1 MWGWRKSKTQ
11 ISEPDRLE
19 SEQDVQ
25 QNLEALDDL
34 DDSLLDALPEKLSP
48 KAEALFVERM
58 AQTFREELFDAY
70 VGPMME
76 RHPELDVPTA
86 LYAIRNTGRWELIA
100 EDAWKRATAEFDK
113 RLARIG
119 DLPLSPE
126 AQQELDRCIQESRSL
141 LVSSHLTS
149 TTLQ

>member
-1 MWGWRKSKTQ
+1 MWGWRKSKAQDTEQ
-11 ISEPDRLE
+11 DQLE
-19 SEQDVQ
+19 SEREAPKD
-25 QNLEALDDL
+25 LEAQDDL
-34 DDSLLDALPEKLSP
+34 DDSVLDALPKQLSP

-76 RHPELDVPTA
+76 RHPEIDVPAA

-113 RLARIG
+113 RLERIG
-119 DLPLSPE
+119 DLPLSLE
-126 AQQELDRCIQESRSL
+126 AQQELDRRIQESRSL
-141 LVSSHLTS
+141 LVSSHLSS